1 MKRNDGSIS
10 IRRDKGCPAWGAVY
24 CQYNAPADSVK
35 SHANADIRIEKQF
48 YVYNSA
54 NTLRPDATTEF
65 AVGDRIQVRLTIRS
79 SATSTSWRSPTTVAH
94 ASNRQTS

>member
-35 SHANADIRIEKQF
+35 THANADIRIEKP
-48 YVYNSA
+48 
-54 NTLRPDATTEF
+54 L
-65 AVGDRIQVRLTIRS
+65 
-79 SATSTSWRSPTTVAH
+79 
-94 ASNRQTS
+94 